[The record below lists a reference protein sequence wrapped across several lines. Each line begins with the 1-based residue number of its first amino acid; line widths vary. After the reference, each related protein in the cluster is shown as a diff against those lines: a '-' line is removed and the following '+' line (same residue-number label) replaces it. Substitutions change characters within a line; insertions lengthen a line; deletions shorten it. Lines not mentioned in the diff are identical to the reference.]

1 MNYGIIIKILGNL
14 LLFQIAALLPSLGI
28 ALYLGEPELQAFLYT
43 IGILVLFGV
52 PLSLKKNKSKRIQAK
67 EGLTI
72 VTLGWVLVAF
82 FAAFPFYLSGV
93 IPSFTNALFES
104 VSGLT
109 TTGAS
114 VIDNVEALSK
124 GLLFWRS
131 FLPWLGGMGIIVLTL
146 AISPTLGVGGYQIY
160 KAETPGPT
168 AGKLSPRLH
177 DTAKILFLVYLLIT
191 LALTVLLYFGGLS
204 LFESLIHAFGT
215 IGTGGLSTKNASIG
229 AFNNHFIPWVISIF
243 MIAAGVNF
251 SLYYLMYQ
259 RKWRDAFSNSEF
271 RLYLVVIAIG
281 TILIT
286 LNLYGNIYQSLSE
299 SFRQAF
305 FQVSSFITTTAYR
318 TVDYESWP
326 RFSQGILLF
335 LLFIGGSSGSA
346 AGSIKVIRHLVLLK
360 LIKREISK
368 ILHPRAFI
376 PIKVDGKSIPSSVE
390 TNIVGFFFL
399 YLVLFASGS
408 LLIMLFENIDFI
420 SASTAVAASLGNVG
434 AGFGLVGP
442 GHSFDFFTAES
453 KMILAFLM
461 LLGRLELFTI
471 FVLLTPDFWRN

>member
-1 MNYGIIIKILGNL
+1 MC
-14 LLFQIAALLPSLGI
+14 
-28 ALYLGEPELQAFLYT
+28 
-43 IGILVLFGV
+43 
-52 PLSLKKNKSKRIQAK
+52 LKLKTKSKRIQAK

-72 VTLGWVLVAF
+72 VTLGWVLV
-82 FAAFPFYLSGV
+82 PFCRFSIYLSGV

-229 AFNNHFIPWVISIF
+229 AFNNQFISWVISIF

-286 LNLYGNIYQSLSE
+286 LNLYGNIINHYLNL
-299 SFRQAF
+299 FVRHF
-305 FQVSSFITTTAYR
+305 SS
-318 TVDYESWP
+318 
-326 RFSQGILLF
+326 Q
-335 LLFIGGSSGSA
+335 
-346 AGSIKVIRHLVLLK
+346 
-360 LIKREISK
+360 
-368 ILHPRAFI
+368 
-376 PIKVDGKSIPSSVE
+376 
-390 TNIVGFFFL
+390 FL
-399 YLVLFASGS
+399 YYHYCLS
-408 LLIMLFENIDFI
+408 DC
-420 SASTAVAASLGNVG
+420 
-434 AGFGLVGP
+434 GL
-442 GHSFDFFTAES
+442 
-453 KMILAFLM
+453 
-461 LLGRLELFTI
+461 
-471 FVLLTPDFWRN
+471 